1 MTAAGAIREGL
12 LEVSGLTLH
21 FGGVRAVNGVNF
33 RMPAGELRCLI
44 GPNGAG
50 KTTFFNLLTGRLRP
64 QRGSI
69 RFLGRDITA
78 RRPHERVRLGIARTF
93 QITNLFVR
101 LPVFEHARLAAQRRQ
116 ETWNV
121 LARRDDLP
129 GVNQKAAEA
138 LEWVGLADKAALSA
152 SALSHGERKK
162 LELAMALAS
171 DPTLLLLDEP
181 TAGLNDAET
190 AEVARLLRGIAGRLS
205 LLVIEHDIAF
215 VREIA
220 DRITVLNRGE
230 VLAEGTVAA
239 IEADAAVRE
248 VYLAGAGTA

>member
-1 MTAAGAIREGL
+1 MTPLGASAEGI
-12 LEVSGLTLH
+12 LEARGLTLH
-21 FGGVRAVNGVNF
+21 FGGIRAVHEVDL

-64 QRGSI
+64 QRGTI
-69 RFLGRDITA
+69 RFQGADITA
-78 RRPHERVRLGIARTF
+78 RRPHERARMGIARTF
-93 QITNLFVR
+93 QITNLFLR
-101 LPVFEHARLAAQRRQ
+101 LSVFEHARLAAQRRQ
-116 ETWNV
+116 ETWNI
-121 LARRDDLP
+121 LARRDGLP
-129 GVNQKAAEA
+129 GVAQRAAEA
-138 LEWVGLADKAALSA
+138 LEWVGLAEKAAFSA

-171 DPTLLLLDEP
+171 DPALLLLDEP

-190 AEVARLLRGIAGRLS
+190 AEVARLLKGIAGRLS

-230 VLAEGTVAA
+230 ILAEGTVAA

-248 VYLAGAGTA
+248 VYLAGA